1 MEKLLQEIR
10 DQIWWNK
17 VGKCDGRV
25 SIPIDSV
32 NLPENF
38 RRTYYDG
45 FVDGLITHFLRNSF
59 KK

>member
-1 MEKLLQEIR
+1 MEKLLQELR

-17 VGKCDGRV
+17 VGNYDGIHYV
-25 SIPIDSV
+25 FLDME

-38 RRTYYDG
+38 RRIYFDR
-45 FVDGLITHFLRNSF
+45 FVDGLITHFLRNSS